1 MDDIRLNK
9 FISNSGYTSRR
20 NADDLI
26 FNGMVTVNGVVVK
39 EPGHQVNPGHDRVAV
54 SGHPIGVQEDFI
66 YIMLHKPEKY
76 ITTVKDQFERPSV
89 IDLVGL
95 KDRIYP
101 VGRLDYDSTGLLLL
115 TNDGELTYKL
125 THPRHDIPK
134 NYLVQVKGNLDTA
147 IITKLKKGIYIDGYR
162 TKPCEIDVIGEIG
175 HLTRLS
181 VVINEGRN
189 RQIRKMFE
197 KFKCRVVSLKRV
209 AIGDLK
215 LGELPVG
222 KWRHLTAEEVAYLK
236 DRI

>member
-20 NADDLI
+20 NADELI

-39 EPGHQVNPGHDRVAV
+39 EPGYQVNPGHDRVAV
-54 SGHPIGVQEDFI
+54 SGHPIGTQKDFI

-76 ITTVKDQFERPSV
+76 ITTVKDQFDRPSV

-101 VGRLDYDSTGLLLL
+101 VGRLDYDSTGLLIL

-134 NYLVQVKGNLDTA
+134 NYLVEVKGNLDVA
-147 IITKLKKGIYIDGYR
+147 IIAKLTKGIYIDGYR
-162 TKPCEIDVIGEIG
+162 TKPCEIDVIGEIE
-175 HLTRLS
+175 HVTRLS

-209 AIGDLK
+209 SIGDLK

-222 KWRHLTAEEVAYLK
+222 KWRHLTADEVAYLK

>member
-20 NADDLI
+20 NADELI
-26 FNGMVTVNGVVVK
+26 FNGMVTVNGIVVK
-39 EPGHQVNPGHDRVAV
+39 EPGHQVNPGHDHVAV
-54 SGHPIGVQEDFI
+54 SGHPIVTQEDFI

-76 ITTVKDQFERPSV
+76 ITTVKDQFDRPSV

-134 NYLVQVKGNLDTA
+134 NYLVEVKGNLDAA
-147 IITKLKKGIYIDGYR
+147 IIAKLTKGIYIDGYR
-162 TKPCEIDVIGEIG
+162 TKPCEIDVLGEIE
-175 HLTRLS
+175 HVTRLS

-197 KFKCRVVSLKRV
+197 KFKCRVIALKRV

-222 KWRHLTAEEVAYLK
+222 KWRHLTADEVAYLK
-236 DRI
+236 DCI